1 MRIHDYLEYFAR
13 EQPEV
18 GFAEMAG
25 ETLSYEA
32 ANRRANRLAHAFRA
46 AGLEKGDRFAWLS
59 KNSIDHALMFLA
71 ASKVGVVPVPLNYRL
86 APREWLY
93 IANDAQSRMLFA
105 QREFIDGIESVR
117 AELEAETFV
126 ALDEDCG
133 EWTGFEGWLSTDD
146 TNPGAN
152 VSASDQLY
160 QMYTSG
166 TTGLP
171 KGAMLSQFAIAN
183 NVAMLL
189 ALGNAPPDPRY
200 LIVAPLYHAAA
211 AITMMACAAQG
222 GTAVIHAG
230 FIPAD
235 TVKSLSE
242 DGITNVTLVPAM
254 IQACLVGVPDVGERP
269 YDALQT
275 ITYGASPIATETLRS
290 AMATFKC
297 EFMQVF
303 GMTETTAMVTVL
315 GPAEHERALA
325 GEAHLLKSAG
335 RAALG
340 TELRI
345 VDENDDEVP
354 HGEVGEVLIRGPQVM
369 TGYWNLPEATERSLR
384 GGWMH
389 TGDAARMDEEGF
401 IYIQDRIK
409 DMIVSGGENIYPAE
423 IESALF
429 EHDAIADVAV
439 IGIPDEQW
447 GESVLAFVVT
457 KASASVTTDEL
468 IDFCRSRLAGYKIPR
483 RVEFIDAVPRN
494 ASGKALKKDLREPFW
509 EGVERRVS

>member
-1 MRIHDYLEYFAR
+1 MRLHDYLEYFAR
-13 EQPEV
+13 EQPEAPL
-18 GFAEMAG
+18 AEMAG
-25 ETLSYEA
+25 QTLSYEA
-32 ANRRANRLAHAFRA
+32 SNRRANRFAHALTA
-46 AGLEKGDRFAWLS
+46 AGLRKGDRFAWLS
-59 KNSIDHALMFLA
+59 KNSIDHALMFFA

-93 IANDAQSRMLFA
+93 IANDAESRMLFV
-105 QREFIDGIESVR
+105 QSDFIDGIEQVR
-117 AELEAETFV
+117 PELKAETFV
-126 ALDEDCG
+126 ALGEDR
-133 EWTGFEGWLSTDD
+133 EGWTSFENWLSNDES
-146 TNPGAN
+146 NPGAD

-171 KGAMLSQFAIAN
+171 KGAMLSHFAIAN
-183 NVAMLL
+183 NLTIARAVF
-189 ALGNAPPDPRY
+189 NTPPNPRF

-211 AITMMACAAQG
+211 AVTMMACVAEG
-222 GTAVIHAG
+222 GTGVIHAD

-235 TVKSLSE
+235 TVRSLSE
-242 DGITNVTLVPAM
+242 DGITNATLVPAM
-254 IQACLVGVPDVGERP
+254 IQACLVGVPDVGERH
-269 YDALQT
+269 YDSLKT
-275 ITYGASPIATETLRS
+275 ITYGASPIAEETLRS

-297 EFMQVF
+297 DFLQGF
-303 GMTETTAMVTVL
+303 GMTETTAIATVL
-315 GPAEHERALA
+315 GPAEHKRAIA
-325 GEAHLLKSAG
+325 GEVHLLKSAG

-340 TELRI
+340 TEVRI
-345 VDENDDEVP
+345 VDENDNELP
-354 HGEVGEVLIRGPQVM
+354 RGEVGEVLIRGPQVM
-369 TGYWNLPEATERSLR
+369 MGYWNLPEATEKALKD
-384 GGWMH
+384 GWMH

-429 EHDAIADVAV
+429 EHDAIADTAV

-457 KASASVTTDEL
+457 KPGASVTVDAL